1 MSRRTLRLVEAA
13 LWVAGATA
21 LTVVAA
27 AIPSLLVGDG
37 LPTLKYALFVVGLLL
52 FGLGSFAIQ
61 PPRPGKDE
69 QRVTVEADEPADLE
83 VKLQQVPPLRGRLLP
98 YEDRVSRDWKLFL
111 TGVATLAV
119 SLAMEVF
126 LGVGP

>member
-21 LTVVAA
+21 LTVVVS
-27 AIPSLLVGDG
+27 AIPSLLFGDG

-61 PPRPGKDE
+61 PPRPGTDE
-69 QRVTVEADEPADLE
+69 QRVTVEGDEPTDAE
-83 VKLQQVPPLRGRLLP
+83 AALQQVPPLRGRLLP